1 MLEGSRVECPPA
13 QHAGPGTAVLPV
25 CFQETPSSAVQ
36 SLMPGSGSDPEA
48 FGEYLA
54 GIPAGAGLAG
64 VVEGLLAGV
73 LVPDR
78 SSGELGR
85 PGREAGVGGRGG
97 VPGGACAEGTGTSGA
112 VAAVAAEDDAD
123 DGLVDA
129 AEVLGIPDMDALF
142 AAIPSPVD
150 HALAGVSRRVG
161 PDWGEG
167 TGVDRLAALGGQ
179 VLSELVAACHRLGAW
194 ASWAE
199 GVAAA
204 CLART
209 ADMNRGVAPW
219 GPKGQPEQVITDEE
233 QRFTTCGEIACR
245 LGVTRSSAGRILDRG
260 QALLLPELAPTEV
273 LHRAGLLDQS
283 KTALIVG
290 RLEGVCAEVSAAVQ
304 ERVLARAPRRTASQ
318 LGRDIDRALAA
329 LDPEGIGGRRRRDV
343 AHRHVGRPRQAGEGT
358 HEMRLLLPSLDAFLL
373 DATLDAIAASAR
385 AVGDER
391 SLGQLRADALTGMA
405 LRTLQGSQH
414 VACRSTRTSDASD
427 FVDAGCRSGGP
438 VGEAAAEI
446 PVAVIP
452 TAENSSAGDA
462 TGVAHGTFGAGRG
475 GCLLPDGVPL
485 EGLLGAL
492 SGLVEPS
499 RPWWTPSGIDPVFP
513 PPGIGINVD
522 VTVPLTLLVP
532 DDDHTGGAPPGGE
545 DGSRGASGMSLPT
558 GSGGSAPAAVD
569 GIETPVVVD
578 GSSAPAAHGRSQST
592 TNGAGLYAGGG
603 DALPLGTAPTAE
615 VVIGRNRAPIPA
627 ATARALAL
635 GGVWRRLVTDPLS
648 GAVVDVGRSHYRP
661 PAALRDLVQARD
673 QACTFPGCTVPAAR
687 CDIDHVISWAEG
699 GTTSLNNLTCLC
711 QAHHRL
717 KHTPG
722 WTLTRQDDDAL
733 LWTTPSGARYRRA
746 PEGTV
751 TLLPR
756 RVGPRQLQVSARIIP
771 EREARAVDGAVVE
784 RLRRGL
790 EMASR
795 RGGPG
800 HPPQVTSRGPRPG
813 QPVGAFEAHPYPAAL
828 HDLGLAPLL
837 DKIPPF

>member
-1 MLEGSRVECPPA
+1 M
-13 QHAGPGTAVLPV
+13 
-25 CFQETPSSAVQ
+25 
-36 SLMPGSGSDPEA
+36 
-48 FGEYLA
+48 
-54 GIPAGAGLAG
+54 AGL
-64 VVEGLLAGV
+64 VEDLLAGL
-73 LVPDR
+73 LVPAR
-78 SSGELGR
+78 SEGEADGC
-85 PGREAGVGGRGG
+85 GATVADAGG
-97 VPGGACAEGTGTSGA
+97 VVDSAE
-112 VAAVAAEDDAD
+112 V
-123 DGLVDA
+123 
-129 AEVLGIPDMDALF
+129 AEVLGVPEMDEVLGAITSPADRDLAQT
-142 AAIPSPVD
+142 AAR
-150 HALAGVSRRVG
+150 LGV
-161 PDWGEG
+161 DWGEG
-167 TGVDRLAALGGQ
+167 TGIDALASLGGQ
-179 VLSELVAACHRLGAW
+179 VLSELVAACHRLEAW
-194 ASWAE
+194 VSWAE
-199 GVAAA
+199 AVAAA

-209 ADMNRGVAPW
+209 AEMNRGAAPW
-219 GPKGQPEQVITDEE
+219 GPGGEPAQLVTEE
-233 QRFTTCGEIACR
+233 ESRFTTSNEIACR
-245 LGVTRSSAGRILDRG
+245 LGVPRATASRILDRG
-260 QALLLPELAPTEV
+260 RALLQPEFALTEV
-273 LHRAGLLDQS
+273 LHRAGLVDQS
-283 KTALIVG
+283 KTALIVA
-290 RLEGVCAEVSAAVQ
+290 RLEGTGSATTAAVQ
-304 ERVLARAPRRTASQ
+304 ERVLARAPRRTAAQ
-318 LGRDIDRALAA
+318 LGRDVDRALAA
-329 LDPEGIGGRRRRDV
+329 LDPQGASSRRTRNV
-343 AHRHVGRPRQAGEGT
+343 ADRHVSHPRQAGEGT
-358 HEMRLLLPSLDAFLL
+358 HEMRLLLPSLDAFLV

-385 AVGDER
+385 AAGDGR

-427 FVDAGCRSGGP
+427 CVDAGCRSGGP
-438 VGEAAAEI
+438 VGEAAAEIPIAAIPAEI

-648 GAVVDVGRSHYRP
+648 GAVVDLGRSHYRP